1 MNRVDLHVHTTVSD
15 GMLTPHQVVLEASKR
30 GLSAIGITDHD
41 TMQGLPYAEAA
52 GRKYGVEVVPGVELS
67 ADYEGKEIHLAGYF
81 CDPNNPVLRKT
92 LKKIRLNRFE
102 RMVKMVEKLKQ
113 LGIPLELS
121 DVLKNVKGNLLG
133 RPHLALTLC
142 EMGYCQNPAEA
153 FKRYIGAR
161 GPAYVE
167 RMKFTP
173 FDAIFLIRNA
183 RGIPVLAH
191 PGLYGQDAM
200 IPALVSAGLL
210 GIEVFHPDHQ
220 LFTNLRYLKIARKY
234 NLLVTGGS
242 DFHGSNLGSS
252 PHVGHISISQLYLEK
267 LQNVSK
273 AIRKGAKRF

>member
-1 MNRVDLHVHTTVSD
+1 MHTTVSD
-15 GMLTPHQVVLEASKR
+15 GMLTPHEVVLEASER

-52 GRKYGVEVVPGVELS
+52 GRKYGVDIVPGVELS
-67 ADYEGKEIHLAGYF
+67 ADYERKEIHLVGYF
-81 CDPNNPVLRKT
+81 CDPSNPVLRKT

-102 RMVKMVEKLKQ
+102 RMVKMVEKLKK
-113 LGIPLELS
+113 LGLSLELS
-121 DVLKNVKGNLLG
+121 DVFKNVKGNLLG
-133 RPHLALTLC
+133 RPHLAITLC
-142 EMGYCQNPAEA
+142 EKGYCQNPAEA
-153 FKRYIGAR
+153 FKQYIGAR

-191 PGLYGQDAM
+191 PGLYGEDKM
-200 IPALVSAGLL
+200 IPTLVSAGLL

-220 LFTNLRYLKIARKY
+220 LFANLRYLKLAKKY
-234 NLLVTGGS
+234 NLLITGGS

-252 PHVGHISISQLYLEK
+252 PHVGYVSVSSLYLEK
-267 LQNVSK
+267 LRNVSK
-273 AIRKGAKRF
+273 AIRKGTKRF